1 MVRAVGL
8 YPIGRGFNP
17 HPAYHFLGRVAMS
30 FETKKKIELAAII
43 IGSIVLFS
51 MPIFV
56 MMAA

>member
-1 MVRAVGL
+1 
-8 YPIGRGFNP
+8 
-17 HPAYHFLGRVAMS
+17 MS
-30 FETKKKIELAAII
+30 FETKKKIELAVVI